1 MYIGTCIVN
10 KRMHDIQKMC
20 VYRGFLLVSTLKYL
34 FNTHAL
40 CKSLQYRPGSILA
53 LSVHS
58 SIVRVAKEGL

>member
-1 MYIGTCIVN
+1 
-10 KRMHDIQKMC
+10 MHDIQKTC

-58 SIVRVAKEGL
+58 SIVRVAKKGL